1 MKKIIATVLA
11 MVMALAL
18 CTTAFAA
25 VNAPDAKLWRL
36 TEDKKVDYT
45 TNHGEGDV
53 VKHTDAKEYNDAGNV
68 EYWEYWTEANHGYV
82 YIECAQKDAT
92 HAIAV
97 KQGFE
102 TYVKEYALSETVVKA
117 AVVNYYDIVTEQ
129 GKTSEKASCTAPHY
143 LTDGY
148 LDGEGNFY
156 VKGSGERAFNVK
168 LKGTQTIVSVVKA
181 GPDDVIYASCVLGE
195 AKKNADK
202 GWYEATC
209 LVCGKTYALTDDLSV
224 LAKNSIKKDDTTPY
238 YQFNALCVIGDNNNT
253 GKYAFVTGQKFADSY
268 DYSWAISAAANTT
281 KPADGTSSPKTFDA
295 GIAMYVGMALT
306 SVAGSALVIGKK
318 KEF

>member
-25 VNAPDAKLWRL
+25 VNAPDAKLWDL
-36 TEDKKVDYT
+36 TSDKKVNYN
-45 TNHGEGDV
+45 TNNGEGYV
-53 VKHTDAKEYNDAGNV
+53 VKHTDATEYNDAGNV
-68 EYWEYWTEANHGYV
+68 EYWTKEDGVHV
-82 YIECAQKDAT
+82 YIECSQKEAT

-102 TYVKEYALSETVVKA
+102 TYVKEYTAATEGEKANVVS
-117 AVVNYYDIVTEQ
+117 YEDIVTEQ

-143 LTDGY
+143 LADGY
-148 LDGEGNFY
+148 LDGEGNFF
-156 VKGSGERAFNVK
+156 VKGPGKNVK
-168 LKGTQTIVSVVKA
+168 IKGTQTIVTVVP
-181 GPDDVIYASCVLGE
+181 GNVIYASCVLGE

-202 GWYEATC
+202 GWDEATC
-209 LVCGKTYALTDDLSV
+209 LVCGKTYALTDSLSV

-238 YQFNALCVIGDNNNT
+238 YQHNALCVIEDNGNT

-268 DYSWAISAAANTT
+268 DYSWAISAANTT

-306 SVAGSALVIGKK
+306 SVAGSAVVIGKK

>member
-25 VNAPDAKLWRL
+25 VNAPDAKLWDL
-36 TEDKKVDYT
+36 TTAKGVDYT
-45 TNHGEGDV
+45 TNDGEGYV

-68 EYWEYWTEANHGYV
+68 EYWTKGDDAYV
-82 YIECAQKDAT
+82 YIECSQKEAT

-102 TYVKEYALSETVVKA
+102 TYVKEYDLSQFEKA
-117 AVVNYYDIVTEQ
+117 DVVNYYDIVTEQ
-129 GKTSEKASCTAPHY
+129 GKTSEKASCTVSHY

-148 LDGEGNFY
+148 LDGENNFY
-156 VKGSGERAFNVK
+156 VKGSGEYAFNVK
-168 LKGTQTIVSVVKA
+168 LKGTQTIVSVVA
-181 GPDDVIYASCVLGE
+181 ADPDDVIYASCVLGE

-224 LAKNSIKKDDTTPY
+224 LAKNGIKKDDTTPY
-238 YQFNALCVIGDNNNT
+238 SQFNALCVIGDNNST

-268 DYSWAISAAANTT
+268 DYSWAISAAATET
-281 KPADGTSSPKTFDA
+281 KPAGTSSSPKTFDA

-306 SVAGSALVIGKK
+306 SVAGSAVVIGKK

>member
-25 VNAPDAKLWRL
+25 VNAPDAKLWDL
-36 TEDKKVDYT
+36 TTAKRVDYT
-45 TNHGEGDV
+45 TNNGEGYV

-68 EYWEYWTEANHGYV
+68 EYWTKGDDAYV
-82 YIECAQKDAT
+82 YIECSQKEAT

-102 TYVKEYALSETVVKA
+102 TYVKEYDLSQVDKA
-117 AVVNYYDIVTEQ
+117 DVVNYYDIVTEQ

-148 LDGEGNFY
+148 LDGEGDFY
-156 VKGSGERAFNVK
+156 VKGTGADSFNVK
-168 LKGTQTIVSVVKA
+168 IKGTQTIVTVVPA
-181 GPDDVIYASCVLGE
+181 DPDDVIYASCVLGE

-268 DYSWAISAAANTT
+268 DYSWAISAATTET
-281 KPADGTSSPKTFDA
+281 KPAGTSSSPKTFDA

-306 SVAGSALVIGKK
+306 SVAGSAVVIGKK

>member
-25 VNAPDAKLWRL
+25 VNAPDAKLWDL
-36 TEDKKVDYT
+36 TSDKKVSYN
-45 TNHGEGDV
+45 TNNGEGFV
-53 VKHTDAKEYNDAGNV
+53 VKHTDATEYNDAGNV
-68 EYWEYWTEANHGYV
+68 EYWTKEDGLHV
-82 YIECAQKDAT
+82 YIECSQKEAT

-102 TYVKEYALSETVVKA
+102 TYVKEYDLNQVNKA
-117 AVVNYYDIVTEQ
+117 DVVNYDDIVTEQ

-143 LTDGY
+143 LADGY
-148 LDGEGNFY
+148 LDGEGHFY
-156 VKGSGERAFNVK
+156 VKGTGAGSFNVK
-168 LKGTQTIVSVVKA
+168 IKGTQTIVTVVP
-181 GPDDVIYASCVLGE
+181 GNVIYASCVLGE

-202 GWYEATC
+202 GWDEATC
-209 LVCGKTYALTDDLSV
+209 LVCGKTYALTDSLSV

-238 YQFNALCVIGDNNNT
+238 YQHNALCVIEDNGNT

-268 DYSWAISAAANTT
+268 DYSWAISAANTT

-306 SVAGSALVIGKK
+306 SVAGSAVVIGKK

>member
-25 VNAPDAKLWRL
+25 VNPVDAKLYEVTNGR
-36 TEDKKVDYT
+36 VDYN
-45 TNHGEGDV
+45 TNGGVGYD
-53 VKHTDAKEYNDAGNV
+53 VKHVDAKEYNDAGNV
-68 EYWEYWTEANHGYV
+68 EYWEYEAGGDHCVYV
-82 YIECAQKDAT
+82 ECTQKDAT
-92 HAIAV
+92 HAISV

-102 TYVKEYALSETVVKA
+102 TYVKEYDLTQVDKA
-117 AVVNYYDIVTEQ
+117 DVVNYFDVVTEQ
-129 GKTSEKASCTAPHY
+129 GKTSDKATCTVSHY
-143 LTDGY
+143 LVDGY
-148 LDGEGNFY
+148 LDGEDNFY
-156 VKGSGERAFNVK
+156 VKSTSTNAFNVK
-168 LKGTQTIVSVVKA
+168 IKGTQTIVAVVEA
-181 GPDDVIYASCVLGE
+181 DANDVVYGSCVLGE

-202 GWYEATC
+202 GWDEATC
-209 LVCGKTYALTDDLSV
+209 LVCGKTYALTDSLSV
-224 LAKNSIKKDDTTPY
+224 LAKNGIKKDNTTMY
-238 YQFNALCVIGDNNNT
+238 SQFNALCVISDNGST

-268 DYSWAISAAANTT
+268 DYAWAISASTTDT

-306 SVAGSALVIGKK
+306 SVAGSAVVIGKK

>member
-25 VNAPDAKLWRL
+25 VNAPDAKLWDL
-36 TEDKKVDYT
+36 TADKKVNYN
-45 TNHGEGDV
+45 TNIGEGYV
-53 VKHTDAKEYNDAGNV
+53 VKHTDATEYNDAGNV
-68 EYWEYWTEANHGYV
+68 EYWTKEDGVHV
-82 YIECAQKDAT
+82 YIECSQKEAT

-102 TYVKEYALSETVVKA
+102 TYVKEYTVTSDDEKA
-117 AVVNYYDIVTEQ
+117 NVVSYDDIVTEQ

-143 LTDGY
+143 LADGY
-148 LDGEGNFY
+148 LNGEGHFY
-156 VKGSGERAFNVK
+156 VKGTGAGSRNVK
-168 LKGTQTIVSVVKA
+168 IKGTQTIVTVVP
-181 GPDDVIYASCVLGE
+181 GDGDVIYASCVLGE

-202 GWYEATC
+202 GWDEATC
-209 LVCGKTYALTDDLSV
+209 LVCGKTYALTDSLSV
-224 LAKNSIKKDDTTPY
+224 LSKNSIKQDDTTPY
-238 YQFNALCVIGDNNNT
+238 NQYNALWVIRDNGST

-306 SVAGSALVIGKK
+306 SVAGSAVVIGKK

>member
-25 VNAPDAKLWRL
+25 VNAPDAKLWNL
-36 TEDKKVDYT
+36 TEAKRVNY
-45 TNHGEGDV
+45 NGESYE

-68 EYWEYWTEANHGYV
+68 EYWTKGDDAYV

-102 TYVKEYALSETVVKA
+102 TYVKEYDLSQVDKA
-117 AVVNYYDIVTEQ
+117 DVVNYDDIVTEQ

-156 VKGSGERAFNVK
+156 VKGTGAHAFNVK
-168 LKGTQTIVSVVKA
+168 IKGTQTIVTVVPA
-181 GPDDVIYASCVLGE
+181 NSEQVIYASCVLGE

-202 GWYEATC
+202 GWDEATC
-209 LVCGKTYALTDDLSV
+209 LVCGKTYALTDSLSV

-238 YQFNALCVIGDNNNT
+238 YQLNALCVIGDNNNT

-268 DYSWAISAAANTT
+268 DYSWAISAAGTT
-281 KPADGTSSPKTFDA
+281 GTTTGTTSTSSSPKTFDA

-306 SVAGSALVIGKK
+306 SVAGSAVVIGKK